1 MRISMY
7 AKFQILQNKNGNLI
21 PLDKEKT
28 QGLCIGG
35 YYFTINEMDVPFDWD
50 AFSGGEEN
58 NIYEFETGY
67 GWFNDFELSDCYN
80 GDYEELGIT
89 REDITAEFLASVER
103 INEFHMDFEDED
115 GNIIDLGWNDD
126 EEYKIVLLEI
136 VFTDLNTGE
145 EYKVKQEVLDEYN
158 GGNVN

>member
-7 AKFQILQNKNGNLI
+7 VKFQILQNKNGNLI
-21 PLDKEKT
+21 PLSKTET

-35 YYFTINEMDVPFDWD
+35 YYFTINGMDVPFDWD
-50 AFSGGEEN
+50 AFSGGEKN

-67 GWFNDFELSDCYN
+67 GWFNDFELSDCYD

-89 REDITAEFLASVER
+89 RENITAEFLASVER

-115 GNIIDLGWNDD
+115 GIIIDLGWNDD

-136 VFTDLNTGE
+136 IFTDLNTGE
-145 EYKVKQEVLDEYN
+145 EYNVKQKVLDEYN
-158 GGNVN
+158 KGE